1 MHPTSLVLLGV
12 AAVGAILFLIIRLR
26 VHPFLTLLIVSAC
39 LGLAGGIPIGEVFPI
54 LRDGA
59 GATLGGLALL
69 VALGAMLGAIVEA
82 AGGAESIARAAVNR
96 LGPDRAQWAVAI
108 ASFLF
113 GIPVFVDVGTIV
125 LAPVVLAIARAVDP
139 KGSVL
144 RFALPSVLSL
154 LIVHCILPPHPGAV
168 AGVGI
173 LRADVGMVLLLGLPI
188 ALVSWFVVQH
198 LTHAVVVR
206 VDSDAREPAMVGGSS
221 SAGEGP
227 VQNSADERAQVGG
240 PFLPL
245 LFILMPMILIMLQT
259 VPTLFGGLTGPVAAV
274 FSLVGDSTAALLIT
288 VMCAGAVLGRR
299 SAWTL
304 RRLEQIVSAALP
316 AVAAVIL
323 ITGAGG
329 AFGRILSETGVGAAI
344 ADSLSGTGMPVLL
357 MAWVLSVLSKAAQ
370 GSSTVATMT
379 TAPLILP
386 LLDGFTPLQ
395 VALVAI
401 AIGAGSIGPDHVNS
415 SLFWIWSRTFGVS
428 VSVALRTYT
437 LLTVAASVVALAA
450 TAAGWILLSM
460 VDFPSIS
467 LK

>member
-1 MHPTSLVLLGV
+1 
-12 AAVGAILFLIIRLR
+12 
-26 VHPFLTLLIVSAC
+26 
-39 LGLAGGIPIGEVFPI
+39 
-54 LRDGA
+54 
-59 GATLGGLALL
+59 
-69 VALGAMLGAIVEA
+69 
-82 AGGAESIARAAVNR
+82 
-96 LGPDRAQWAVAI
+96 
-108 ASFLF
+108 
-113 GIPVFVDVGTIV
+113 
-125 LAPVVLAIARAVDP
+125 
-139 KGSVL
+139 
-144 RFALPSVLSL
+144 
-154 LIVHCILPPHPGAV
+154 
-168 AGVGI
+168 
-173 LRADVGMVLLLGLPI
+173 MVLLLGLPI